1 MKIVILDGYTL
12 NPGDLSWEWLHT
24 FGEVI
29 IYDRTP
35 AEAVVERAK
44 DAEVVFTNKTPIDGA
59 ALRQL
64 PTLRYIGVTATGYN
78 IVDVE
83 TAKHQSIVV
92 SNAPAYG
99 TASVVQHT
107 FALLL
112 ELCVHVQRHSD
123 SVFAGDWC
131 RSPDFC
137 YTRHPLT
144 ELSGKTMGIVGF
156 GDIGQKVGEVAA
168 AFGMK
173 VLATG
178 QQAKQPRAGETFEWV
193 ALDELIRRSD
203 VVSLHCPLTP
213 DTRGMIHKDRL
224 QTMKPSAFLLNTSR
238 GPLIVEED
246 LAAALDAGVIA
257 GAGVDVL
264 SQEPPR
270 PDNPLFHAKNCL
282 ITPHI
287 AWATQEA
294 RSRMM
299 AITQANLVAFVA
311 GRPVNVVNP

>member
-12 NPGDLSWEWLHT
+12 NPGDLSWDWLQP
-24 FGEVI
+24 FGEVV

-35 AEAVVERAK
+35 AEDVVERARG
-44 DAEVVFTNKTPIDGA
+44 AEVIFTNKTPVDGA

-64 PTLRYIGVTATGYN
+64 PSLRYIGVLATGYN
-78 IVDVE
+78 IVDIE
-83 TAKHQSIVV
+83 TAKHQGIFV

-123 SVFAGDWC
+123 SVFDGDWR
-131 RSPDFC
+131 RSPDFS
-137 YTRHPLT
+137 YTRHPLV
-144 ELSGKTMGIVGF
+144 ELSGKTMGVVGF
-156 GDIGQKVGEVAA
+156 GDIGRKVGEIAA
-168 AFGMK
+168 AFGMR

-178 QQAKQPRAGETFEWV
+178 RQVKQPRAGETFEWV
-193 ALDELIRRSD
+193 ELDELVRQSD

-213 DTRGMIHKDRL
+213 DTRGMIHKKRL
-224 QTMKPSAFLLNTSR
+224 RMMKPSTFLLNTSR

-246 LAAALDAGVIA
+246 LADALNHDIIA

-270 PDNPLFHAKNCL
+270 TDNPLLHAKNCL

>member
-1 MKIVILDGYTL
+1 MKIVILDAYTL
-12 NPGDLSWEWLHT
+12 NPGDLSWDWLHT
-24 FGEVI
+24 FGEVV

-35 AEAVVERAK
+35 AEAVVERAR
-44 DAEVVFTNKTPIDGA
+44 DAEVVFTNKTPVDGA
-59 ALRQL
+59 ALRAL
-64 PTLRYIGVTATGYN
+64 SRLRYIGVLATGYN
-78 IVDVE
+78 IVDVA
-83 TAKHQSIVV
+83 TAKELGIIV

-112 ELCVHVQRHSD
+112 ELCVHIQRHSD
-123 SVFAGDWC
+123 SVYAGDWC
-131 RSPDFC
+131 RSPDFS
-137 YTRHPLT
+137 YTRSPLV

-156 GDIGQKVGEVAA
+156 GDIGRKVGEVAT

-178 QQAKQPRAGETFEWV
+178 RQPREPRVGETFEWV
-193 ALDELIRRSD
+193 GLEELLRRSD

-213 DTRGMIHKDRL
+213 DTKGMIHKERL
-224 QTMKPSAFLLNTSR
+224 RMMKQSAFLLNTSR
-238 GPLIVEED
+238 GLLIVEED
-246 LAAALDAGVIA
+246 LAEALDTGVIA
-257 GAGVDVL
+257 GAGLDVL

-270 PDNPLFHAKNCL
+270 SDNPLLRAKNCL

-299 AITQANLVAFVA
+299 AITQANLAAFA
-311 GRPVNVVNP
+311 GGRPLNVVNP